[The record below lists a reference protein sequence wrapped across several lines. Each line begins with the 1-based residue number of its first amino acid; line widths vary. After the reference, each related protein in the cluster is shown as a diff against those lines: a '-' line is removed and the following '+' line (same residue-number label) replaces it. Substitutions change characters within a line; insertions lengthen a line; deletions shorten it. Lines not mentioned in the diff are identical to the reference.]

1 MSNTNPPV
9 TVPTNVARPRAV
21 IQTENIKE
29 KQVRSNFE
37 IKKYFKKK

>member
-1 MSNTNPPV
+1 MSNTNPHV
-9 TVPTNVARPRAV
+9 NASTNIIRPRIV

-37 IKKYFKKK
+37 IK